1 MDNSEF
7 DKERDYIT
15 EEFFKFVRGVRVPD
29 EGDSYTAYIVM
40 SICGSLI
47 YNTAGALEFLRV
59 VNEIVALNEKYK
71 K

>member
-15 EEFFKFVRGVRVPD
+15 GEFLKFVAAVRMPD
-29 EGDSYTAYIVM
+29 EGDCYTAYVVM

-47 YNTAGALEFLRV
+47 YNTAGATEFLRV
-59 VNEIVALNEKYK
+59 VNEIIALNEKYK